1 MALERREFLKLSA
14 ATGAGFG
21 LAAVGAATAPAVAPA
36 PRPLRLLIL
45 GGTGFTGPFQ
55 VAYAVARGHEVTV
68 FNRGR
73 SEASVPPGVQ
83 SLRGDRATGDLYALR
98 GGRWDAVIDNPTTL
112 PYWVRDAAE
121 VLAGYTGRYLFI
133 STVSVYDFAGL
144 SIIDESSPVLQY
156 RDGDPLD
163 IRPDTYAP
171 AIYGHMKAASE
182 REVRRWYGERAL
194 ILRPTL
200 IVGPRDPTDR
210 FTYWPLR
217 VARGGD
223 IVAPG
228 DGRDPV
234 QIIDARDLA
243 EWTVRMAESGAP
255 GTYNA
260 AGPRARLS
268 MAEQLYGIR
277 AALSGNLDL
286 RFHWLPAAFLA
297 DQGVSA
303 WQEMTTWFGVNDPVS
318 AVSIERAV
326 AAGLAFRPLAETTRE
341 TLAWFRE
348 QPAERQAGL
357 RAGLAADKEA
367 AVLAAWRAHVAG

>member
-21 LAAVGAATAPAVAPA
+21 LAAVGAAAAPAVAPA

-83 SLRGDRATGDLYALR
+83 SLRGDRATGDLDALR

-144 SIIDESSPVLQY
+144 SIIDESSPVLEY

-171 AIYGHMKAASE
+171 AI
-182 REVRRWYGERAL
+182 
-194 ILRPTL
+194 RPTASPTGRCASPAVA
-200 IVGPRDPTDR
+200 ISWRPATVGIRCRSSMRATLQNGRCGWPRAARRGRITPPGR
-210 FTYWPLR
+210 
-217 VARGGD
+217 ARG
-223 IVAPG
+223 
-228 DGRDPV
+228 
-234 QIIDARDLA
+234 
-243 EWTVRMAESGAP
+243 
-255 GTYNA
+255 
-260 AGPRARLS
+260 
-268 MAEQLYGIR
+268 
-277 AALSGNLDL
+277 
-286 RFHWLPAAFLA
+286 
-297 DQGVSA
+297 
-303 WQEMTTWFGVNDPVS
+303 
-318 AVSIERAV
+318 
-326 AAGLAFRPLAETTRE
+326 
-341 TLAWFRE
+341 
-348 QPAERQAGL
+348 
-357 RAGLAADKEA
+357 
-367 AVLAAWRAHVAG
+367 